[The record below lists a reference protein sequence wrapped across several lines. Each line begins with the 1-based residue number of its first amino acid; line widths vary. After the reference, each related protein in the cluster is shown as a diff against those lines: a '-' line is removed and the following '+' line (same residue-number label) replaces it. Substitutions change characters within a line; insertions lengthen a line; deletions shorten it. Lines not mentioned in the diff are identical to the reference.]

1 MCGPQG
7 SYYYLMYTP
16 KAFPSHTH
24 HYQTDTLCIR
34 INFRC
39 VYLCMCVGVVSFSTA
54 LFPGHSMFS
63 MLTLQCYQKFGFC
76 PNIQIIQCENYL
88 IQIILAA
95 YSHKANIFARIFF
108 IKLRISGHKI
118 LAALTLKPTSV
129 LNVWS
134 NLMQEICILRILIT
148 YIYGAIDNLYQKNV
162 FFKLKLYIVLD

>member
-1 MCGPQG
+1 M
-7 SYYYLMYTP
+7 
-16 KAFPSHTH
+16 
-24 HYQTDTLCIR
+24 
-34 INFRC
+34 
-39 VYLCMCVGVVSFSTA
+39 
-54 LFPGHSMFS
+54 
-63 MLTLQCYQKFGFC
+63 
-76 PNIQIIQCENYL
+76 
-88 IQIILAA
+88 AA

-162 FFKLKLYIVLD
+162 FFKLKLFFSIHCIRLVWYSHTYTCPHTLIINISVLTPLPLVIHMWLVSCSCSPLHAPVRKGLVKRVLLPCHRGT